1 MELSIFLA
9 KVIGPVLML
18 VCLSLAIDRRN
29 IDLLFETYRSSA
41 AVFITGVVELFLGT
55 AMIVS
60 HNIWAL
66 DFRIVLTLI
75 GWLLLTRGIGRTFFP
90 SRVAGMLAGFR
101 AVQPVF
107 VPLLILVFLIGAYLA
122 YSGFTQ

>member
-75 GWLLLTRGIGRTFFP
+75 GWLLLVRGIGRTFFP
-90 SRVAGMLAGFR
+90 SRVAKTLAGFGTAR
-101 AVQPVF
+101 SVV

-122 YSGFTQ
+122 YSGFTA